1 LGLSTSFDAR
11 FVLTELIG
19 EGSFARCYRCTDR
32 KTRETYAVKVLPKRR
47 DKVDDDVVATKI
59 QREVDILRAV
69 QDGPTIVDMYGAFED
84 GEQAYVVME
93 ELSGGSLGKLVFG
106 GAPLTERELAFL
118 CHDIL
123 TALAHVHQRGVVF
136 GDVKPSNFLFTNNA
150 RLDDPPGS
158 SELPTMAG
166 MRPRGMHLKAVD
178 FGCSQWYHKGHWLRS
193 RTGTPVYIAP
203 EVLLREYGPPAD
215 VWSAGMMIYHLVARR
230 LPYWESLQGLT
241 PATVMRAIL
250 HDDISYDLP
259 AWEQVHPSCRDLVSQ
274 MLDHSPD
281 CRITACR
288 ALRHPWFREMGVETL
303 EGSAKPADGCAG
315 GTCEV
320 DEDER
325 PGHCCNK

>member
-1 LGLSTSFDAR
+1 
-11 FVLTELIG
+11 
-19 EGSFARCYRCTDR
+19 
-32 KTRETYAVKVLPKRR
+32 
-47 DKVDDDVVATKI
+47 
-59 QREVDILRAV
+59 
-69 QDGPTIVDMYGAFED
+69 
-84 GEQAYVVME
+84 
-93 ELSGGSLGKLVFG
+93 
-106 GAPLTERELAFL
+106 
-118 CHDIL
+118 
-123 TALAHVHQRGVVF
+123 
-136 GDVKPSNFLFTNNA
+136 
-150 RLDDPPGS
+150 
-158 SELPTMAG
+158 MAG

-274 MLDHSPD
+274 VRGCIVFSFRKRDWLQSPGDRQAGVMREKQCELPSPQMLDHSPD